1 MNNNSSSQPPVIT
14 VNNLIKHYD
23 NGLVKALSG
32 LSFTLKQGESVSIMG
47 PSGCGKSTLLNL
59 MGTLDFPTKGEVR
72 FKDKNILDYRP
83 LHAFRAKCIGF
94 VFQFHHL
101 IPSLTLLENVEL
113 PMIPLNIYRKT
124 RRKRAEKILREMGL
138 TDRMNFRPTHV
149 SGGER
154 QRAAVARALI
164 NNPEIILADE
174 PTGNLDTITGKKVI
188 HYILSHCRKQKKT
201 VVIATHNPEL
211 TQKTDRL
218 LNLKNGLLESDQ
230 ENKTDI

>member
-1 MNNNSSSQPPVIT
+1 MIT

-23 NGLVKALSG
+23 NGLVKALNG
-32 LSFTLKQGESVSIMG
+32 LSFTIKQGESVSIMG

-59 MGTLDFPTKGEVR
+59 MGTLDFPTEGDVR
-72 FKDKNILDYRP
+72 FNDKNILGYRP
-83 LHAFRAKCIGF
+83 LYTFRAKCIGF

-113 PMIPLNIYRKT
+113 PMIPLNISRKI
-124 RRKRAEKILREMGL
+124 RRNRAEGILREMGL
-138 TDRMNFRPTHV
+138 TDRMNFLPTRV

-174 PTGNLDTITGKKVI
+174 PTGNLDTMTGERVI
-188 HYILSHCRKQKKT
+188 HYILSHCRKEKKT
-201 VVIATHNPEL
+201 LVIATHNPEIA
-211 TQKTDRL
+211 QKTDRL
-218 LNLKNGLLESDQ
+218 LNLKNGLLESDE
-230 ENKTDI
+230 ENKTDIF